1 MISRAHATASH
12 ANAGRLRSQAGSQV
26 VRVTVVL
33 HTVDV
38 VNRLPFEQVAA
49 ENGFHDQYVLEHM
62 GSPGRRARMARDAA
76 HHIARL
82 VHSAKP
88 QQFRALPQ
96 NDRRLPATRSRVL
109 RGVAGAEQ
117 CGQPGDVGVEGE
129 VLEPLAT
136 GPERGAMSADG
147 TAAVGHAVR
156 CVEDR

>member
-88 QQFRALPQ
+88 RQSERFLKTIDVFPPHA
-96 NDRRLPATRSRVL
+96 PACYEELLVRSSAVN
-109 RGVAGAEQ
+109 
-117 CGQPGDVGVEGE
+117 P
-129 VLEPLAT
+129 
-136 GPERGAMSADG
+136 AM
-147 TAAVGHAVR
+147 
-156 CVEDR
+156 